1 MKKNGLIIL
10 LIAII
15 LGLTINTSKV
25 VIGVDK
31 KEYKASAEA
40 EALGFKSESLY
51 TCVLNSFDEEA
62 TVTKADLANVEY
74 LYCVGEKIED
84 TTGIEQLT
92 GLQSINLGE
101 NKITSIDLSKNTNLV
116 SVSLYDNKLSSI
128 KLPETNNI
136 EYLDLQ
142 KNNLS
147 SIDLSKLT
155 SLKRLSIANNNLSS
169 LDVSKNTFLQKLY
182 AASNNIS
189 SINLDNNTQLY
200 MLDLYNNSISSI
212 DLSKLTALYYLNLSL
227 NNLKDIDLSKNINLA
242 ELYISSNNL
251 DKLDLSNQ
259 DYLMYLNA
267 VFNHFKGYDI
277 NHKERIRYLAVDYDW
292 LDSFGFND
300 YSSLELL
307 DVNYHGIISVDGTQI
322 KRDEILKRLPEDV
335 KVEDVGVFSS
345 DNYLN
350 PACSRGYVSSPSAQV
365 FNMLSANAGFMVAAM
380 PTTNFMESS
389 MGFDDNIGYSDIC
402 QSQILNNSVISED
415 DSDKIEVRSLNFR
428 VDGVDD
434 DVQVRFT
441 AYYDINFMQ
450 TGVDNN
456 GDTILTNVPN
466 TGATIASIIVFGIMI
481 LGIGMCIVLRSI
493 QNKEVRND

>member
-51 TCVLNSFDEEA
+51 SCVLNSFDEEA

-169 LDVSKNTFLQKLY
+169 LDVSKNNSLQMLY
-182 AASNNIS
+182 AASNNLS
-189 SINLDNNTQLY
+189 SINLDNNIQIN

-212 DLSKLTALYYLNLSL
+212 DLSKLTALNYLNLSL
-227 NNLKDIDLSKNINLA
+227 NNLKDIDLSKNINLT

-251 DKLDLSNQ
+251 DKLDLSKQ
-259 DYLMYLNA
+259 DNLLMLNA
-267 VFNHFKGYDI
+267 VFNHFKGYDV
-277 NHKERIRYLAVDYDW
+277 NHKEKIHYLAVDYDW
-292 LDSFGFND
+292 LNSFDFND

-365 FNMLSANAGFMVAAM
+365 FNMLSANAAAM

-389 MGFDDNIGYSDIC
+389 MVFDDNIGYSDIC
-402 QSQILNNSVISED
+402 KSQILNNSVISED

-466 TGATIASIIVFGIMI
+466 TVATIASIIVFGIMI
-481 LGIGMCIVLRSI
+481 LGIGICIVLRSI